1 MATYD
6 ILVLIV
12 LATTTCLGAWRGFA
26 WQVASIAALC
36 ASCLVAIR
44 FRSDL
49 GPWLPIAAPLNN
61 LVAMLILYMACSLV
75 IWSVFRQIHKL
86 IDRVKLKDFDRQLGA
101 LFGLLKGMAI
111 CFVVTLFAIAL
122 LGERVGTSILGSHA
136 GRWMAGGVDHV
147 QAVMPAELHD
157 VVSPLLERID
167 DRLEQGGGE

>member
-1 MATYD
+1 
-6 ILVLIV
+6 
-12 LATTTCLGAWRGFA
+12 
-26 WQVASIAALC
+26 
-36 ASCLVAIR
+36 
-44 FRSDL
+44 
-49 GPWLPIAAPLNN
+49 
-61 LVAMLILYMACSLV
+61 MLILYMACSLV